1 MKAITVKSFF
11 KKVSADQAKRSPAL
25 GDKIGVKRPDL
36 NWTFEAVEATDL
48 EALNKNQVVYF
59 LNAALENY
67 GKALIADNS
76 ENWNYVPAG
85 ITLQAAY
92 DYATAETSRA
102 RVLTKVTALAFAKFY
117 AAHAPA
123 LLSIPQAAANAAET
137 VLTEW
142 LTYAKKDNF
151 RAAMHARLIQ
161 FAEAVMSQPEDSEVM
176 AEFVESE
183 ADLPAVLD
191 SLVKAFSEA
200 ETVAITADA
209 L

>member
-1 MKAITVKSFF
+1 MKMQSAKSFF

-48 EALNKNQVVYF
+48 EALSQSQIVYF

-76 ENWNYVPAG
+76 DNWSYVPTNV
-85 ITLQAAY
+85 TLQAAY

-151 RAAMHARLIQ
+151 RTAMHARLIQ

-176 AEFVESE
+176 AEFVENE